1 MPLHDNV
8 NTLIERSSMGSPVV
22 RRLRAKTPRDVVE
35 IILNAV
41 AVGITAWDERH
52 NVHTSGHDHHV
63 AAPLGVV
70 TPRASRAQARTT
82 PKKGGESHMP
92 KQQPLRP
99 GKPAPV
105 SGIYQR
111 PDGEQVVSTQ
121 GHPMPPGPKG
131 TTYKPVKPAIHKG

>member
-8 NTLIERSSMGSPVV
+8 NSLIERSSMGSPVV
-22 RRLRAKTPRDVVE
+22 RRLRAKTPRDVVAG
-35 IILNAV
+35 ILAAV
-41 AVGITAWDERH
+41 ARISSWDERRDVH
-52 NVHTSGHDHHV
+52 NSGYERHH
-63 AAPLGVV
+63 AAPPAGGVTTRV
-70 TPRASRAQARTT
+70 SDAHARTT
-82 PKKGGESHMP
+82 SRKGGESHMP

-99 GKPAPV
+99 GKPAPM